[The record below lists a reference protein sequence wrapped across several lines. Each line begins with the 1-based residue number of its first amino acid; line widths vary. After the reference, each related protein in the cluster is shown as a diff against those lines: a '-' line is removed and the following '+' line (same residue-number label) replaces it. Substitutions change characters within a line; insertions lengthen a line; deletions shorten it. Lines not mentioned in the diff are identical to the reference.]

1 MALVAPNTADVLM
14 LKYILNNLTTD
25 GNPGGSGGQRVL
37 KLFSNGNLNPVKT
50 TVLADITELSHPDY
64 TAKTLYGASW
74 TIATSTAGTNTAVY
88 SEQVFSFSSGVSVY
102 GYYVTTVTGNNL
114 LWVERFSTTPFV
126 LTGAGEIAVTPRLT
140 LD

>member
-1 MALVAPNTADVLM
+1 MALVVPNTADVLM
-14 LKYILNNLTTD
+14 LKYILNQLTTD
-25 GNPGGSGGQRVL
+25 GSPGGSGGQRVL
-37 KLFSNGNLNPVKT
+37 KLFSNGNLNPAKT
-50 TVLADITELSHPDY
+50 TEIADITELSHPDY
-64 TAKTLYGASW
+64 TQKTLFGASW

-88 SEQVFSFSSGVSVY
+88 SEQVFNFSSGVSVY
-102 GYYVTTVTGNNL
+102 GYYVTNATGSL